1 PDLQSPRLLRGRG
14 WEAEL
19 RKGNAHLRG
28 PAERVNGGLY
38 YPNRIPGVIAPAAE
52 AVGVHLHA
60 RRIRLE
66 KQAADVIVIRIE
78 DHFDVIGVHVG
89 VAPHQPRADT
99 ARAGVVEHPGADIQ
113 SGAVERETDLG
124 ALRGDVALVRLGLAE
139 VGGGRRGV
147 PDRLVELA
155 VHVN

>member
-1 PDLQSPRLLRGRG
+1 MPELCGTAGLIQSPECPLRQLVEAILLAPDLQSPRLLRGRG

-38 YPNRIPGVIAPAAE
+38 FPNRIPGVVAPAAE

-66 KQAADVIVIRIE
+66 KQATDVIVIRIE

-89 VAPHQPRADT
+89 VT
-99 ARAGVVEHPGADIQ
+99 
-113 SGAVERETDLG
+113 
-124 ALRGDVALVRLGLAE
+124 
-139 VGGGRRGV
+139 
-147 PDRLVELA
+147 
-155 VHVN
+155 